1 MRNQDQNLDGNKQNN
16 FFKFN
21 TKNDKMGI
29 FGNAM
34 GGFKSQDSKKHQN
47 KLEQNIEIKSIYPDK
62 IKEQILK
69 EAAEA
74 GLLPKE
80 SKNNNEIKNS
90 IRKNEQEKDEKYIE
104 SAKKR
109 LEELEKIVGFGEH
122 GMIGY
127 GPGDKSEYT
136 KENHLYSI
144 ALSSL
149 GDIQEAKQVLENT
162 LRNVPLGPH
171 GMIGYK
177 PGDEYEF
184 TFNNL
189 LYSIALSNTG
199 DVQKAEQVM
208 ENTLKN
214 VPLGEHGMI
223 GDEPG
228 YKDEYTKNNLLY
240 SIALSN
246 TGGIQKSKHVLEN
259 TLKHVPFGPHGR
271 IGYGPG
277 DKDEYTDN
285 NLLYSIALSF
295 IGNHQEAKQ
304 VMENTLRNVPFGPH
318 GMIIGR
324 RPNSE
329 CTRDS
334 LLLIIAE
341 VLIRKAGEI
350 NK

>member
-80 SKNNNEIKNS
+80 SNDNNGIKNS
-90 IRKNEQEKDEKYIE
+90 LRKNEQEKDEKYIE

-109 LEELEKIVGFGEH
+109 LEELEKIVGFGDH
-122 GMIGY
+122 WMICDGPNRGY
-127 GPGDKSEYT
+127 EYT
-136 KENHLYSI
+136 HDNLLYSI

-149 GDIQEAKQVLENT
+149 GDTQKAKEDLENTLYHIPFGRYGMIGYKREGEHEFTYNNLLYSIALSFIGDIQKAKEVLENT
-162 LRNVPLGPH
+162 LNHIPFGRY

-177 PGDEYEF
+177 PEGEHEF

-189 LYSIALSNTG
+189 LYSIALSLTNNT
-199 DVQKAEQVM
+199 QEAKQVL

-214 VPLGEHGMI
+214 VSFGSHGMI
-223 GDEPG
+223 SYGPNDKG
-228 YKDEYTKNNLLY
+228 EYT
-240 SIALSN
+240 
-246 TGGIQKSKHVLEN
+246 E
-259 TLKHVPFGPHGR
+259 
-271 IGYGPG
+271 
-277 DKDEYTDN
+277 
-285 NLLYSIALSF
+285 
-295 IGNHQEAKQ
+295 
-304 VMENTLRNVPFGPH
+304 
-318 GMIIGR
+318 
-324 RPNSE
+324 
-329 CTRDS
+329 DS

-341 VLIRKAGEI
+341 ALIGKAGEI
-350 NK
+350 